1 MKRVVVTGIGTVNPL
16 GNNTND
22 FWNNLINGVS
32 GAALIDRF
40 DTTNFKTKFACL
52 IKNFDVTQYIEKSE
66 ARRMDLF
73 TQYAIAATDQCTI
86 DAGFSKETWDLDH
99 IGVIWATGIGGVG
112 TIDEGLIDYAQS
124 QKNPRFSPFFITKS
138 IPNMA
143 SGHISIRYGLL
154 GLSYTIISACAS
166 SNSAI
171 ADAFNYILL
180 GKANAII
187 AGGSEAAV
195 CESPI
200 GGFNGARALSTN
212 NENYQSASK
221 PFDKDRD
228 GFVMG
233 EGAGAIMLEEYEHAK
248 KRGAKIYCELVGTGM
263 ASDAFHVTATHPD
276 GLGAIKA
283 MKEALAEAQ
292 LKPEDV
298 DYINAHATATPLG
311 DPCECKAIET
321 VFNGSIDTLHISAT
335 KSMTGHLLGAAGV
348 VEAIACILSIKH
360 NKIPPTIN
368 FNELDSAINPKLQL
382 TPNKAVDKV
391 VNVAM
396 NNTFGF
402 GGHIAVTV
410 FKKMDNHQ
418 KKD

>member
-1 MKRVVVTGIGTVNPL
+1 MKRVVITGIGTVNPL
-16 GNNTND
+16 GNTVNE
-22 FWNNLINGVS
+22 FWDNLINGVS
-32 GAALIDRF
+32 GASLIDRF
-40 DTTNFKTKFACL
+40 DTANFKTKFACQ
-52 IKNFDVTQYIEKSE
+52 IKNFDASQNIEKAE
-66 ARRMDLF
+66 ARKMDLF
-73 TQYAIAATDQCTI
+73 TQYAIVATDQCMQ
-86 DAGFSKETWDLDH
+86 DSGFKKENWDLDR
-99 IGVIWATGIGGVG
+99 IGVIWATGIGGVK
-112 TIDEGLIDYAQS
+112 TIDEGLIEYAENRG
-124 QKNPRFSPFFITKS
+124 NPRFSPFFITKI

-154 GLSYTIISACAS
+154 GVSYTIISACAS

-187 AGGSEAAV
+187 AGGSEAAIY
-195 CESPI
+195 ESPI
-200 GGFNGARALSTN
+200 GGFGGARALSTN
-212 NENYQSASK
+212 NENYKTASK

-233 EGAGAIMLEEYEHAK
+233 EGAGAIMLEEYEHAI

-263 ASDAFHVTATHPD
+263 ASDAYHVTATHPD

-283 MKEALAEAQ
+283 MKEALSEAH
-292 LKPEDV
+292 LLPEDV

-321 VFNGSIDTLHISAT
+321 VFGSSIDKLNISAT

-348 VEAIACILSIKH
+348 VEAIACILAIKH

-368 FNELDSAINPKLQL
+368 FNELDPAINPKLNL
-382 TPNKAVDKV
+382 TLNKAVDKEV
-391 VNVAM
+391 KVAM

-410 FKKMDNHQ
+410 FKKFE
-418 KKD
+418 